1 MPDTGSP
8 SYEHVVPNL
17 PESEGREGGERGG
30 MKSKGK
36 GEGWKEGVGERE
48 RGGEKQE
55 RKKEGGG
62 RTSWHL
68 LTSAKVPM
76 ANDLSAMEAL
86 TFCKNRKNKHKSQ
99 H

>member
-48 RGGEKQE
+48 RRREAREKE
-55 RKKEGGG
+55 RGGG
-62 RTSWHL
+62 GGGTDKL
-68 LTSAKVPM
+68 APTNLCQSANGK
-76 ANDLSAMEAL
+76 
-86 TFCKNRKNKHKSQ
+86 
-99 H
+99 